1 MAGGQEY
8 TRNYSIV
15 SRSSSYPVTE
25 ISSTKLEKKNWL
37 GLGSVQVQPY
47 QSSLIDLDEP
57 GNEYSVS
64 LTSSLGMNLQ
74 QVVVDLDRYPYG
86 CVEQVSS
93 KTRGLIALS
102 QVRGITEETTKK
114 NPNWH

>member
-1 MAGGQEY
+1 MLWQNFNVRWNEFKGPIELTTRVLDIETTSIIPQPDTNSYKLELPISATGLGRVPITVAVMAGGQEY

-47 QSSLIDLDEP
+47 QSSLIDL
-57 GNEYSVS
+57 NAAW
-64 LTSSLGMNLQ
+64 
-74 QVVVDLDRYPYG
+74 
-86 CVEQVSS
+86 
-93 KTRGLIALS
+93 K
-102 QVRGITEETTKK
+102 
-114 NPNWH
+114 